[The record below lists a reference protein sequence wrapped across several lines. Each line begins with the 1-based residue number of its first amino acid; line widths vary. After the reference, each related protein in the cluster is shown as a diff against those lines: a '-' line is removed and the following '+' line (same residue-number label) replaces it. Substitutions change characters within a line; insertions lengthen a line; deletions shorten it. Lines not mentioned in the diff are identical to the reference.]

1 MRISTTRF
9 GEISIDESKVI
20 RMKEGMLGFEHLKR
34 YKLIIQ
40 GEKIPFWW
48 FQSVEDGSIAFV
60 VINSLAV
67 KQDYKPVISNAE
79 AKILEI
85 GSPDDVVLLS
95 VVTIRSDPFN
105 VTANLKAPIVVNPK
119 KLLAKQIVLV
129 DSDYSVQY
137 PIGDNSSVLQEKKK
151 EEIFP
156 SLQKIGH
163 AL

>member
-1 MRISTTRF
+1 VKISTTRF

-20 RMKEGMLGFEHLKR
+20 QMKGEMLGFENLKR
-34 YKLIIQ
+34 YALFIQ

-67 KQDYKPVISNAE
+67 KQDYKPVISDAE

-85 GSPDDVVLLS
+85 RSPDDVVLLS
-95 VVTIRSDPFN
+95 VVTIRSDPFT
-105 VTANLKAPIVVNPK
+105 VTANLKAPIVVNSK
-119 KLLAKQIVLV
+119 KMLAKQIVLV
-129 DSDYSVQY
+129 DSDYPVQY
-137 PIGDNSSVLQEKKK
+137 PIGDNSSALQGGKK

-156 SLQKIGH
+156 SLLQNFAK
-163 AL
+163 L